1 MRKIQDYIV
10 KDKEIFIGLEDSKK
24 TWYLC
29 VRSQGMV
36 IHEISMP
43 VSYAN
48 LRNYIFKRYPGCRVT
63 VIYEA
68 GFNGFWLHD
77 LLTED
82 GIECIVTPPN
92 KVTEEKSNK
101 VKTDR
106 IDAKRL
112 SKILENNDYKR
123 CFVPDKERREDRQ
136 ISRTLIAVQKDIRRT
151 KCRIRMFFHFHGLN
165 KMIEKWTETTYQQLR
180 SLTLGSSL
188 ELSLKIMVDHLDFL
202 KDYRKRLNESLKEL
216 SKKERYTATFN
227 HFKSAPGIG
236 WLSAIRFVLEWG
248 ADFSRFKRAKSFSG
262 YLGVIP
268 GEFSTG
274 DKIRR
279 GHITTQSNNFVR
291 AWLIQCSWTA
301 IRKDP
306 VLLQKFQNVRN
317 NSGSKKKAIVAV
329 ARKLSAR
336 LWHMAV
342 YDEDY
347 VLGLVESQPVE
358 A

>member
-29 VRSQGMV
+29 VRSEGMI
-36 IHEISMP
+36 IHEISIP
-43 VSYAN
+43 VSYKN
-48 LRNYIFKRYPGCRVT
+48 LRNYILKRYPGCQVN

-77 LLTED
+77 LLTKD

-112 SKILENNDYKR
+112 SKILENSDYKR
-123 CFVPDKERREDRQ
+123 CFVPDKQLREDRQ

-151 KCRIRMFFHFHGLN
+151 KCRIQMFFHFHGLHN
-165 KMIEKWTETTYQQLR
+165 MIEKWTDTTYQRVR
-180 SLTLGSSL
+180 SFSLGPSL
-188 ELSLKIMVDHLDFL
+188 ELSLKVMLDQLDFL
-202 KDYRKRLNESLKEL
+202 KDCQKQLKRSLKEL
-216 SKKERYTATFN
+216 SKKERYATVFK
-227 HFKSAPGIG
+227 HFKSAPGVG
-236 WLSAIRFVLEWG
+236 WVSAIRFVLEWS

-262 YLGVIP
+262 YLGLIP
-268 GEFSTG
+268 GECSTG
-274 DKIRR
+274 EKVRR
-279 GHITTQSNNFVR
+279 GHITAQSNNFVR

-301 IRKDP
+301 IKKDP
-306 VLLQKFQNVRN
+306 VLLQKFQDVRN

-342 YDEDY
+342 HDED
-347 VLGLVESQPVE
+347 
-358 A
+358 